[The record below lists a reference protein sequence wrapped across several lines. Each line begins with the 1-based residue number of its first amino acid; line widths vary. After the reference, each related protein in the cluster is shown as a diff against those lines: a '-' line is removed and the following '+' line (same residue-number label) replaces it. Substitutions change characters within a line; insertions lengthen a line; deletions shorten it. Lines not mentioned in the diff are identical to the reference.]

1 MEEQMTT
8 VVIGVDPHKRS
19 NTAVV
24 IDQREKVLAQERFD
38 NDREGNRALR
48 KFARRWRDR
57 TWAVEGARGCGLGLS
72 QRLTAEGERVLN
84 VPAKMS
90 ARVRA
95 LDGGDGRKTDDTD
108 AYAVAVAGLRGRHVR
123 LVTQDGAITILKML
137 ADRREQLVA
146 QRIAVVNRL
155 HQTIA
160 ELKPGEHS
168 GRLSATKARV
178 VLAGIRP
185 RDAVGKARKN
195 VALDHLA
202 DLEELD
208 AKLKAMKSRI
218 VEFLKDKPSVVQ
230 DIRGFGPVL
239 TAVAIGEAGDV
250 RRFPN
255 KHHFASY
262 TGTSP
267 MDASSGDY
275 PHHYLNRGGN
285 RRLNHVLH
293 IAAVV
298 QIAHPGPGQDYYRR
312 KRAEG
317 KSPLE
322 AVRALKRRL
331 SDVLFRA
338 LVEDHRR
345 REAAGP
351 EGHSGA
357 TLDSSA
363 ADPTPMV
370 SPSDKPQPGPA
381 SAHATPRPRRAKVPA

>member
-1 MEEQMTT
+1 MAAVM
-8 VVIGVDPHKRS
+8 IGVDPHKRS

-24 IDQREKVLAQERFD
+24 IDQHEKVLAQERFD

-48 KFARRWRDR
+48 KFARRWRER
-57 TWAVEGARGCGLGLS
+57 TWAVEGAKGCGLGLA

-108 AYAVAVAGLRGRHVR
+108 AYAVAVAGLRGRRVQVVA
-123 LVTQDGAITILKML
+123 LDGDITILKML

-146 QRIAVVNRL
+146 QRITAVNRL
-155 HQTIA
+155 HQTMA
-160 ELKPGEHS
+160 ELKPGGQS
-168 GRLSATKARV
+168 PRLTARKAREF
-178 VLAGIRP
+178 LAGIRP

-208 AKLKAMKSRI
+208 AKLKAMKARI
-218 VEFLKDKPSVVQ
+218 VEFLEDKPSLVQ

-239 TAVAIGEAGDV
+239 TATAVGEAGDV
-250 RRFPN
+250 RRFPS

-267 MDASSGDY
+267 MEATSGDY
-275 PHHYLNRGGN
+275 PHHYVNRGGN
-285 RRLNHVLH
+285 RKLNHVLH

-322 AVRALKRRL
+322 AIRAL
-331 SDVLFRA
+331 
-338 LVEDHRR
+338 
-345 REAAGP
+345 
-351 EGHSGA
+351 
-357 TLDSSA
+357 
-363 ADPTPMV
+363 
-370 SPSDKPQPGPA
+370 
-381 SAHATPRPRRAKVPA
+381 

>member
-1 MEEQMTT
+1 MEEQMTK

-24 IDQREKVLAQERFD
+24 IDAHEKVLAQERFD
-38 NDREGNRALR
+38 NDRDGNRALR
-48 KFARRWRDR
+48 KFARRWSDR
-57 TWAVEGARGCGLGLS
+57 TWAVEGAKGCGLGLA
-72 QRLTAEGERVLN
+72 QRLTAEGERVLS

-108 AYAVAVAGLRGRHVR
+108 AYAVAVAGLRGRHIQ
-123 LVTQDGAITILKML
+123 LVTLDGDITILKML

-146 QRIAVVNRL
+146 QRIAAINRL
-155 HQTIA
+155 HQTVS
-160 ELKPGEHS
+160 ELKPGGHS

-178 VLAGIRP
+178 VLSGIRP

-202 DLEELD
+202 DLEDLD
-208 AKLKAMKSRI
+208 AKLKAMKARI
-218 VEFLKDKPSVVQ
+218 TAFLADKPSVVQ
-230 DIRGFGPVL
+230 DITGFGPVL
-239 TAVAIGEAGDV
+239 TAVALGEAGDV

-267 MDASSGDY
+267 MEASSGDY
-275 PHHYLNRGGN
+275 PHHYVNRGGN

-298 QIAHPGPGQDYYRR
+298 QISHPGPGQDYYRR

-322 AVRALKRRL
+322 AIRALKRRL

-338 LVEDHRR
+338 LVADHQR

-357 TLDSSA
+357 TLTSSA
-363 ADPTPMV
+363 TDLTPV
-370 SPSDKPQPGPA
+370 ASSSDKSLTGPA
-381 SAHATPRPRRAKVPA
+381 RTHATPRRARAKVSA